1 MVALKI
7 CRQLHSSVVWL
18 QCMNP
23 MKYIS
28 EIPEDEISPT
38 VGKLIGFIEQQ
49 AEELQALK
57 DEINRLKG
65 QKTRPKIKPSNL
77 DGKTKQSIEKR
88 KKNPLS
94 KKRSKAKSLVIHEEK
109 ELHSENLPQGS
120 TFIDY
125 KNYCVQDLIITS

>member
-1 MVALKI
+1 
-7 CRQLHSSVVWL
+7 
-18 QCMNP
+18 MNP

-38 VGKLIGFIEQQ
+38 VSKLIGFIQQQ

-57 DEINRLKG
+57 DEISRLKG
-65 QKTRPKIKPSNL
+65 QKTKPKIKPSNL

-88 KKNPLS
+88 KNNPKLKKKS
-94 KKRSKAKSLVIHEEK
+94 KTKIFIIHEEK
-109 ELHSENLPQGS
+109 ELHPENLPHGS

-125 KNYCVQDLIITS
+125 NDYCV